1 VAREYFAYGT
11 EDRPGIRVIH
21 EDARLYLRVSDVRYD
36 LVYLDVFDHL
46 LTVPWTMVTQE
57 ALQEM
62 SGALAPG
69 GVFMMNVLSP
79 LDGPGTAFLGRFEAT
94 LDAVFADVRVYL
106 TDPTTDPGATQNLI
120 VMATVEGGVLPEL
133 SWVESPVPATGPPL
147 TDGWAPVEYLQAKV
161 FAQGLRWR

>member
-1 VAREYFAYGT
+1 
-11 EDRPGIRVIH
+11 
-21 EDARLYLRVSDVRYD
+21 
-36 LVYLDVFDHL
+36 
-46 LTVPWTMVTQE
+46 MVTRE

-62 SGALAPG
+62 SGALASE

-79 LDGPGTAFLGRFEAT
+79 LEGPGTAFLARFQTT

-106 TDPTTDPGATQNLI
+106 TDPNTDAGATQNLI
-120 VMATVEGGVLPEL
+120 VLATVEEGVLPEL
-133 SWVESPVPATGPPL
+133 RWVEAPVPAAGEPL